1 MRFSAGLQSPGEC
14 EEAGNGLARRWPGV
28 RCELGKC
35 FAAVRK
41 TASVRTR
48 TLTNAHHLAHSIA
61 ERRRCGFTGS
71 GERKPTTNP
80 W

>member
-1 MRFSAGLQSPGEC
+1 MRREALRARTGRNSAVFRGASVSYPSARKRVMAWR
-14 EEAGNGLARRWPGV
+14 AGGV

-48 TLTNAHHLAHSIA
+48 TVSNGARTAVLTA
-61 ERRRCGFTGS
+61 F
-71 GERKPTTNP
+71 RKGGGC
-80 W
+80 